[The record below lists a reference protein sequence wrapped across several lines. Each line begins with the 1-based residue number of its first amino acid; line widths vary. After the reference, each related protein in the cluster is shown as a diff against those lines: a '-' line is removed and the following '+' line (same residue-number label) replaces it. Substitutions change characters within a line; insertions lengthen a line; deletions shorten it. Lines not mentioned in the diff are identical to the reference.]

1 MAAKAGRKLR
11 VKYDSG
17 GGAAVIAGA
26 RTDSLTIN
34 NEMIDVT
41 DKDDAGV
48 RTLLDDIG
56 VKSLSMQCEGVLVD
70 DTLADLARDA
80 TENAALH
87 DMEFEDTGIGT
98 YAGEFFISSF
108 EYSGA
113 EGTDPA
119 TFSCQFESSGAI
131 TFTPA

>member
-1 MAAKAGRKLR
+1 NAPRANAHYSDLQLRRKVMAAKAGRKLR

-56 VKSLSMQCEGVLVD
+56 VKSLSMQCEGVLV
-70 DTLADLARDA
+70 
-80 TENAALH
+80 
-87 DMEFEDTGIGT
+87 
-98 YAGEFFISSF
+98 
-108 EYSGA
+108 
-113 EGTDPA
+113 
-119 TFSCQFESSGAI
+119 
-131 TFTPA
+131 